1 MTIEPTGGND
11 MNVSYELTQLPN
23 LNGNTPR
30 FCKNILAPI
39 DLRKEAT
46 VDLGTAI
53 ALAEHYDAD
62 LWLLGFSGEPAIA
75 SDTRGLC
82 HFVWD
87 SWDRR
92 AQVRLWDWVLEA
104 REHYYRTFPL
114 FVGGNYSAEE
124 IVRTAEHL
132 MADLIVV
139 PIEETSRRFGSFKE
153 PQTDELLRKSATPV
167 FVAVSPKLHQTRQP
181 IRQAGK

>member
-1 MTIEPTGGND
+1 MEPNEGND
-11 MNVSYELTQLPN
+11 MNIGYELTQLPN
-23 LNGNTPR
+23 LNGKTPQ

-39 DLRKEAT
+39 DLRKGAM

-53 ALAEHYDAD
+53 ALAKHYDAD

-75 SDTRGLC
+75 SDARGLC

-104 REHYYRTFPL
+104 REQHYRTFPL

-124 IVRTAEHL
+124 IIRSAGHL

-139 PIEETSRRFGSFKE
+139 PFEETTRRRFDSLKE
-153 PQTDELLRKSATPV
+153 PQTNELLRKSATPV
-167 FVAVSPKLHQTRQP
+167 FVAVSPKLHQIKQS
-181 IRQAGK
+181 IRETGK